1 MLVLILFI
9 RYNFNGFYK
18 IFLDITKAYNPRIW
32 QLCMFTEIL
41 NLYVYIHKYVGLLV
55 KIFTVFIITN
65 HVSIH
70 LAYQVIFFF
79 NHFFYYL
86 KNWCHYL
93 LHFFTGV
100 VLLNFF
106 LLNCLHISVHF
117 FVLFW
122 CRKIKPIEDQMFVP
136 DTWIHV
142 YWKL

>member
-1 MLVLILFI
+1 MGFRRYFLISLKHTTLE
-9 RYNFNGFYK
+9 YGN
-18 IFLDITKAYNPRIW
+18 
-32 QLCMFTEIL
+32 
-41 NLYVYIHKYVGLLV
+41 YVCLQKSWICIHKYVGLLV

-70 LAYQVIFFF
+70 LAYQVVVFF
-79 NHFFYYL
+79 NHFFDYL

-106 LLNCLHISVHF
+106 LFNCLHISVHF

-122 CRKIKPIEDQMFVP
+122 CRKIKPIEDQTFVP